1 MPRSFNVLPESF
13 SYVKFSIFP
22 QYWLFLFSA
31 PIMIAIGLGLLW
43 REVGVAA
50 LPGVALMII
59 FTVVSAYFGGRIME
73 IRKQSLA
80 AADLRIRIISE
91 IVQAIKLVKMLGWQ
105 QQIVSSVKRAR
116 ATETAS
122 LVSLA
127 MIKALNITVSF
138 VSSLLIIAATFSV
151 YVATDD
157 VLVSAKAFTVLSLF
171 NVLRFPLIMFPM
183 TLKFVGECWVAFQ
196 RIEAFLEQKEAEEDP
211 HITAETCG
219 DGNALVMSDC
229 VMSWDGIA
237 PNLQGAH
244 IETLVVHKD
253 ASVVLDQASA
263 VVAARNQDNQVHSSD
278 PLFSSLA
285 GSTRSATTLGS
296 KTVSE
301 SPFSSHTS
309 SEVVSL
315 DTSSQLHAGSCR
327 TLCGLS
333 LSIPKGSFLSVVGS
347 VGAGLS
353 LVYSCFGLC
362 VPFCFANFGHARIFA
377 VYLMHCCQEK
387 PLFFAL

>member
-1 MPRSFNVLPESF
+1 
-13 SYVKFSIFP
+13 
-22 QYWLFLFSA
+22 
-31 PIMIAIGLGLLW
+31 MIAIGLGLLW

-59 FTVVSAYFGGRIME
+59 FTVVSGYFGGRIMD

-105 QQIVSSVKRAR
+105 QQIVASVKRAR

-151 YVATDD
+151 YIATDD

-196 RIEAFLEQKEAEEDP
+196 RIEAFLEQQEAEEDP
-211 HITAETCG
+211 HITALTCG
-219 DGNALVMSDC
+219 DMNALVMRDC
-229 VMSWDGIA
+229 VMSWDGST
-237 PNLQGAH
+237 PNLQGVRPD
-244 IETLVVHKD
+244 E
-253 ASVVLDQASA
+253 Q
-263 VVAARNQDNQVHSSD
+263 
-278 PLFSSLA
+278 LFKVDEA
-285 GSTRSATTLGS
+285 N
-296 KTVSE
+296 
-301 SPFSSHTS
+301 
-309 SEVVSL
+309 VSL
-315 DTSSQLHAGSCR
+315 DQDVADTATRNHHDHVRSSDSQPPLSAVQSGSPSTLIDASSQLHTHSSKSP
-327 TLCGLS
+327 CGLS

-347 VGAGLS
+347 VGSGL
-353 LVYSCFGLC
+353 
-362 VPFCFANFGHARIFA
+362 
-377 VYLMHCCQEK
+377 
-387 PLFFAL
+387 PLLSSVVL